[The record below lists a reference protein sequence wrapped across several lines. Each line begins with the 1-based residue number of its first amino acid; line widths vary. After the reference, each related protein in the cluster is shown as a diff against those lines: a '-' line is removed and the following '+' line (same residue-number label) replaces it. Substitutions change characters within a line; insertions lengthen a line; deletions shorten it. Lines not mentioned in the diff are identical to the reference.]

1 MISNQIVLLRKQNGW
16 SQELLAEKLN
26 LSRQTISK
34 WELGIS
40 NPNIDNLIHI
50 KKIFDVTYE
59 FLLEQN

>member
-1 MISNQIVLLRKQNGW
+1 MISNQIVQLRKQNGW

-40 NPNIDNLIHI
+40 NPNIDNLISI
-50 KKIFDVTYE
+50 KKMFDVTYE

>member
-50 KKIFDVTYE
+50 KKMFDVTYE